1 MRPDQN
7 ASNRLSRTGASLGT
21 GSGFRKG
28 ADLAKCANS
37 GKCTGFGKG
46 TGFSPYIGCAQSPR
60 ALAPEGIRAR
70 VSRMKLLQAAIC
82 FAALI
87 ALAGCKPVGPNYTR
101 PTYTAPPNY
110 KETGASIVVT
120 PPPNPP
126 GGAWQP
132 ANPSDGMLKG
142 KWWEI
147 YQDPQLNQL
156 EERIATSNQG
166 LRQALDTYLAAQ
178 DQVKA
183 ARSALYPTLSLNP
196 SVAHD
201 KNSLNRPLVTPSTV
215 SNYNDLILAGG
226 GSWEPDFWG
235 RIRRTVEAA
244 HENAQASAAD
254 MANVDLSLQA
264 SMATDY
270 FQLRGLDAQIK
281 LLNATIKDLEGQL
294 DLAERRLKGG
304 VATEVDVAQ
313 AQTLLETTRAQLV
326 DVGVARA
333 QYEHAVGTIA
343 DYKLPTFS
351 IPFSPL
357 DLPLPK
363 IPLGVPSQLLER
375 RPDIAAAERRT
386 AAANEQIGIAV
397 SAFYPTIDLTGE
409 GGFESTHAGN
419 WIQGPSALWS
429 LGAQATELLF
439 DAGQRRALTEQAKHA
454 YEAQVAGYKGVIFL
468 AFEDVEDQLSG
479 LRILEQES
487 GAEQRAVDSA
497 QHSLDV
503 SNQRYKGGVTSYL
516 EVLTAE
522 ATLIQNQRTNVDLVT
537 RQFVD
542 SVALVR
548 SLGGGWDASQ
558 LPK

>member
-1 MRPDQN
+1 MRAPH
-7 ASNRLSRTGASLGT
+7 ALKGHGFSRAAGGSIVIAALAAEGMFVTAKKFPQGLKPRTHS
-21 GSGFRKG
+21 SGFAARLKSFPFKT
-28 ADLAKCANS
+28 AKTAFQTSLA
-37 GKCTGFGKG
+37 T
-46 TGFSPYIGCAQSPR
+46 T
-60 ALAPEGIRAR
+60 
-70 VSRMKLLQAAIC
+70 C

-87 ALAGCKPVGPNYTR
+87 TLAGCKPVGPNYTR
-101 PTYTAPPNY
+101 PTYTAPPTY

-156 EERIATSNQG
+156 EERIATNNQG
-166 LRQALDTYLAAQ
+166 LRQALETYLAAQ
-178 DQVKA
+178 DQAKA
-183 ARSALYPTLSLNP
+183 ARSALYPTLSLSP
-196 SVAHD
+196 SVTHD
-201 KNSLNRPLVTPSTV
+201 KNSTHRPLVTPTTV

-254 MANVDLSLQA
+254 MANVDLSLQ
-264 SMATDY
+264 STMATDY
-270 FQLRGLDAQIK
+270 FQLRGLDAEIK
-281 LLNATIKDLEGQL
+281 LLNTTIKDLEGQL
-294 DLAERRLKGG
+294 DLAQRRLDGG
-304 VATEVDVAQ
+304 VATGVDVAQ
-313 AQTLLETTRAQLV
+313 ARTQLETTRAQLV

-357 DLPLPK
+357 DLPLPR

-386 AAANEQIGIAV
+386 AAANAQIGIAV
-397 SAFYPTIDLTGE
+397 SAFYPTINLTGQ

-439 DAGQRRALTEQAKHA
+439 DAGQRHALTDQAKHT
-454 YEAQVAGYKGVIFL
+454 YEAQV
-468 AFEDVEDQLSG
+468 SG
-479 LRILEQES
+479 
-487 GAEQRAVDSA
+487 
-497 QHSLDV
+497 
-503 SNQRYKGGVTSYL
+503 YKGGVTSYL
-516 EVLTAE
+516 EVLTAQ
-522 ATLIQNQRTNVDLVT
+522 ATLIQNQRTAVDLVT

-542 SVALVR
+542 TVALVR
-548 SLGGGWDASQ
+548 SLGGGWDATQ